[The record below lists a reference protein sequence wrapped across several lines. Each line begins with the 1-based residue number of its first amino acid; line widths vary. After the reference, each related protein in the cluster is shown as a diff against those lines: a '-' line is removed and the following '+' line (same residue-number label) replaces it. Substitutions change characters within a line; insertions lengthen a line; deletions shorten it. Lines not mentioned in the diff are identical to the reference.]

1 MGHEIEIMKYIQFNN
16 TKQEFFFFFF
26 DKTKQEY

>member
-16 TKQEFFFFFF
+16 TKQEFFFF